1 MAWKPYS
8 VDESVNSGAGGSA
21 HLPEGTYKFEVLGV
35 SPSPED
41 HNGDAYFRWKVIARD
56 GLAEGIGG
64 VANHT
69 ITMKEGA
76 QFGLCILCEAV
87 GIDKAKMVEVGKRV
101 KKYLDH
107 AAFAKLLE
115 AKAKG
120 KFFAA
125 AVMDR
130 EYTTSGGDDRVESQI
145 VTSTILE
152 GKAFSP
158 IPAGAAS
165 APARKA
171 PSKKAVE
178 EEEEDDEELEN
189 VLKAALED
197 DEEEEEEE
205 DEDEEDD
212 EDEDDDEDE
221 EDDEDDDEEEKE
233 PAPPA
238 RRTRAAHHLH
248 H

>member
-21 HLPEGTYKFEVLGV
+21 HLPEGTYKFEVLSI
-35 SPSPED
+35 SPSPEN
-41 HNGDAYFRWKVIARD
+41 HNGDPYFRWKVIARD

-64 VANHT
+64 VVNHT
-69 ITMKEGA
+69 TTMKEGA
-76 QFGLCILCEAV
+76 QFGLGILCEAV

-101 KKYLDH
+101 RKYLDH

-115 AKAKG
+115 ARAKG

-130 EYTTSGGDDRVESQI
+130 EYTTSGGDDRTESQI

-158 IPAGAAS
+158 IPAGP
-165 APARKA
+165 APARPRKA
-171 PSKKAVE
+171 PTLTPHQRESE
-178 EEEEDDEELEN
+178 RMLF
-189 VLKAALED
+189 L
-197 DEEEEEEE
+197 
-205 DEDEEDD
+205 
-212 EDEDDDEDE
+212 
-221 EDDEDDDEEEKE
+221 
-233 PAPPA
+233 
-238 RRTRAAHHLH
+238 RG
-248 H
+248 